1 MVWRGTGHENVGV
14 ARLDSAGGDDRAASA
29 APQLAWPGADIRGLT
44 VFLRMHPAH
53 QRRRDGP
60 LSPRSGG
67 HARIGTA
74 GTSAREGR
82 IGTGTGH
89 VARERIG
96 PGWPTPITS
105 IRDGALISA
114 KLQFWALEPHAPA
127 VLGNA
132 RRNVVSQERTK
143 FHPGLG
149 GQISQRGFIS

>member
-1 MVWRGTGHENVGV
+1 
-14 ARLDSAGGDDRAASA
+14 
-29 APQLAWPGADIRGLT
+29 
-44 VFLRMHPAH
+44 MHPAD
-53 QRRRDGP
+53 QGVRNGP

-105 IRDGALISA
+105 IRDGALKSPVRTISD
-114 KLQFWALEPHAPA
+114 KLQVLDMRAVLEPHAPG

-132 RRNVVSQERTK
+132 SRNVVSQERTN
-143 FHPGLG
+143 FTTVLAD
-149 GQISQRGFIS
+149 IS

>member
-67 HARIGTA
+67 HARNGTA
-74 GTSAREGR
+74 GP
-82 IGTGTGH
+82 TGTH
-89 VARERIG
+89 WRRSRSCDPATHRG
-96 PGWPTPITS
+96 PPNHPHLRWRAKSPFGLLWRLLPDVRRALKNGCFKKDQLSRSSWTVDL
-105 IRDGALISA
+105 IRTICFVD
-114 KLQFWALEPHAPA
+114 
-127 VLGNA
+127 
-132 RRNVVSQERTK
+132 R
-143 FHPGLG
+143 
-149 GQISQRGFIS
+149 